1 MTRTGPTRSSVPLI
15 AAVAATLSIALAHAA
30 PAAADIGFRGPNY
43 SPASAPTGQK
53 PQSKLWHADG
63 IWWASMFNRL
73 TRKHEIFR
81 LSPATRS
88 WSTTSTL
95 LDERQKAAT
104 DALWDGSKL
113 YVAAAVDG
121 TTSADSARIRRYS
134 YSSATKRFTLD
145 TGFPV
150 TVTSGGMEAV
160 VLEKDSTGK
169 LWITFTQAGKVH
181 VAHTTSDHRTW
192 TKPFVPPVTGAA
204 NLTPDDVSAIVAY
217 RGHIGVM
224 WSNRTDSA
232 MYFAYH
238 RDGTPDSAWS
248 RLPALSGP
256 RVADDHINLKSLQSD
271 GSGTVVAATKT
282 SNTGAGDPL
291 IRVLV
296 LRNGATSFASH
307 VFGRVSDNHTRAQ
320 VAIDRTNRQIYVFAS
335 APCCSGGA
343 IYYKRSS
350 LDNVSFS
357 TGLGTPLIQS
367 STDLNIN
374 NPTTTKQEVTPATG
388 LVVLAG
394 DDRTKNYWHNSIAL
408 TPGPTTKSVPA
419 TADAHVV
426 QSSPNTN
433 FGSSTTLRTDGDAGA
448 LNESL
453 FRFVVSGVSGRI
465 TSAKLRAYVTN
476 GTGNGPAV
484 YATGGSW
491 TETGLT
497 WNNKP
502 ARVGAASDDQGAVP
516 IDTHVEYD
524 VTPLVSG
531 NGTFNFVT
539 VTASTD
545 ALDVNSRE
553 STRPPTLELKIEP

>member
-1 MTRTGPTRSSVPLI
+1 MRRTGRARSRALL
-15 AAVAATLSIALAHAA
+15 ATAVAATLSINVAQAA
-30 PAAADIGFRGPNY
+30 PSCADIGFRGPNY

-53 PQSKLWHADG
+53 PQSKLWYADG
-63 IWWASMFNRL
+63 MWWASMFNRL
-73 TRKHEIFR
+73 TNKHEIFR
-81 LSPATRS
+81 LNPATQS
-88 WSTTSTL
+88 WSTTGTA

-104 DALWDGSKL
+104 DTLWDGSKL
-113 YVAAAVDG
+113 YVAAGVDG
-121 TTSADSARIRRYS
+121 ATSAESARIRRYS
-134 YSSATKRFTLD
+134 YSSATKEFTLD

-150 TVTSGGMEAV
+150 TVTAGGMEAV
-160 VLEKDSTGK
+160 VFDRDTAGK
-169 LWITFTQAGKVH
+169 LWITFTRGGKVY
-181 VAHTTSDHRTW
+181 VAHTTSDDRTW
-192 TKPFVPPVTGAA
+192 TQPYVLPVTGAA
-204 NLTPDDVSAIVAY
+204 NLNSDDISAIIAY

-224 WSNRTDSA
+224 WSNQADSA

-238 RDGTPDSAWS
+238 RDGSPDSAWT
-248 RLPALSGP
+248 LLTALSGP
-256 RVADDHINLKSLQSD
+256 ELADDHINLKSLQSD
-271 GSGTVVAATKT
+271 GSGTVVAVTKT
-282 SNTGAGDPL
+282 SKNGPSDPL
-291 IRVLV
+291 IQVLV
-296 LRNGATSFASH
+296 LRNGATSFTSH

-350 LDNVSFS
+350 LDNVSFP
-357 TGLGTPLIQS
+357 TGRGTPLIQS

-394 DDRTKNYWHNSIAL
+394 DDRTKNYWHNWIPL
-408 TPGPTTKSVPA
+408 TSAPTTTSVPA
-419 TADAHVV
+419 TADAHAV
-426 QSSPNTN
+426 QSSPNSN

-448 LNESL
+448 LNESFL
-453 FRFVVSGVSGRI
+453 RFVVSNVSGRI

-476 GTGNGPAV
+476 GSGNGPAI

-502 ARVGAASDDQGAVP
+502 ARVGTASDDKGAVP

-539 VTASTD
+539 VTGSTD

-553 STRPPTLELKIEP
+553 SARPPTLELKIEP

>member
-1 MTRTGPTRSSVPLI
+1 MSRVRTRIRASLSTAL
-15 AAVAATLSIALAHAA
+15 AVTLSLAIAQAA
-30 PAAADIGFRGPNY
+30 PAGADIGFRGPNY

-53 PQSKLWHADG
+53 PQSKLWYADG
-63 IWWASMFNRL
+63 VWWASMFNRL
-73 TRKHEIFR
+73 TGKHEIFR
-81 LSPATRS
+81 LNPATQS
-88 WSTTSTL
+88 WSTTGTL
-95 LDERQKAAT
+95 LDERRKAAT
-104 DALWDGSKL
+104 DALWDGTKL

-121 TTSADSARIRRYS
+121 ATSPDSARIRRYS
-134 YSSATKRFTLD
+134 YSTATKKFTLD

-150 TVTSGGMEAV
+150 TVTTGGMEAV
-160 VLEKDSTGK
+160 VLEKDTVGK
-169 LWITFTQAGKVH
+169 LWITFTRGGRLYVT
-181 VAHTTSDHRTW
+181 HTTSDDRTW
-192 TKPFVPPVTGAA
+192 TQPYVPPVPGAS
-204 NLTPDDVSAIVAY
+204 NLTSDDISGIIAY
-217 RGHIGVM
+217 KGHVGVM
-224 WSNRTDSA
+224 WSNQADSA

-238 RDGTPDSAWS
+238 RDGSADSAWGS
-248 RLPALSGP
+248 LSALRGP
-256 RVADDHINLKSLQSD
+256 ELADDHINLKSLQSD

-282 SNTGAGDPL
+282 SQNAASDPL
-291 IRVLV
+291 IQVLV
-296 LRNGATSFASH
+296 LRSGATSFTRH

-350 LDNVSFS
+350 LDSVSFP

-374 NPTTTKQEVTPATG
+374 NPTTTKQELTPTTG

-394 DDRTKNYWHNSIAL
+394 DDRTKNYWHNRIPLS
-408 TPGPTTKSVPA
+408 PGPTTKSVPA

-433 FGSSTTLRTDGDAGA
+433 FGSSTTLRTDGDAG
-448 LNESL
+448 LVNESF
-453 FRFVVSGVSGRI
+453 FRFVVSGVSGRV

-476 GTGNGPAV
+476 GSGNGPAI

-491 TETGLT
+491 TETGLI

-502 ARVGAASDDQGAVP
+502 ARVGTASDDKGTVP
-516 IDTHVEYD
+516 IDTYVEYD
-524 VTPLVSG
+524 VTRLVSG
-531 NGTFNFVT
+531 NGIHNFVT
-539 VTASTD
+539 VTGSTD

-553 STRPPTLELKIEP
+553 SARPPTLELKIEP